1 MSTINLADVNV
12 SYEGQNLPAM
22 TLLSKLQTQLQ
33 EVACRLATISST
45 LGDLQGALLNSE
57 TIEVKLT
64 LSREDV
70 SRLRSLGG
78 DDDSERI
85 RKAVM
90 TLIHPEEA
98 ELSPTQAESRLAGAS
113 AGPRPVSSPV
123 YEFRP
128 VATKDTE
135 PAQAH
140 QPPPIAAEPP
150 LKRKS
155 TTACPT
161 CQAMID
167 LPEMTNDPWSVE
179 IQCGNCGAKSL
190 VKSTPPGAGKT
201 DKSGSPP
208 PDAAGYKK
216 LFDTLAR

>member
-1 MSTINLADVNV
+1 MSTINLADAKV

-22 TLLSKLQTQLQ
+22 KLLGKLQTQLQ

-45 LGDLQGALLNSE
+45 LGDLQEALLNSE

-78 DDDSERI
+78 VDDSERI

-98 ELSPTQAESRLAGAS
+98 ELSPTQSESRPVGTS

-140 QPPPIAAEPP
+140 HPQPIAAEPP

-190 VKSTPPGAGKT
+190 VKSTPPRAGKT
-201 DKSGSPP
+201 DKTGSPP